1 MNEENYLN
9 PETPPAPVEQP
20 AKGLALASFL
30 CGLGSIVCCATP
42 ASVAGLILG
51 RIAKKKGNTSGMRKA
66 GIACSIAGIVLSVIL
81 SILSVFMILPDLSTI
96 SPDLFG
102 DLFQEAVTTPSAHV
116 PESETTRPLTVE
128 EMLIY
133 TPNGDGTYAIG
144 VKNGCRLPTEVTIP
158 ARYRDGIVTA
168 IATSGFMGQT
178 SLRQINLPDTI
189 TSIGGSA
196 FEGCRNLSEVE
207 LPDTVTSMGP
217 RAFAEC
223 TSLEKIDIPEGIT
236 EIPDACFSGCS
247 SLEKVT
253 LPSTMT
259 RISDLAFS
267 ECKRLL
273 NIPLPDAINYI
284 GDNAFNGCEMYPH
297 ITLPAE
303 IKYIGLQA
311 FFETNIASIFYQ
323 GTMEDWED
331 IVVKGE
337 NWCSPNPL
345 IQMICT
351 DGTIELRKE

>member
-9 PETPPAPVEQP
+9 PEMTPAPVEQP
-20 AKGLALASFL
+20 AKKLALASFL
-30 CGLGSIVCCATP
+30 CGLGSILCCAAP

-51 RIAKKKGNTSGMRKA
+51 SIAKKKGNHSGMRKA
-66 GIACSIAGIVLSVIL
+66 GIICSIAGIVLAVIL
-81 SILSVFMILPDLSTI
+81 SVISVLLIFLDLSTI
-96 SPDLFG
+96 PNFP
-102 DLFQEAVTTPSAHV
+102 FQEAVTTPSAHV

-284 GDNAFNGCEMYPH
+284 GDNAFNGCKMYPN

-311 FFETNIASIFYQ
+311 FFETDIASIFYQ
-323 GTMEDWED
+323 GTMEDWEN